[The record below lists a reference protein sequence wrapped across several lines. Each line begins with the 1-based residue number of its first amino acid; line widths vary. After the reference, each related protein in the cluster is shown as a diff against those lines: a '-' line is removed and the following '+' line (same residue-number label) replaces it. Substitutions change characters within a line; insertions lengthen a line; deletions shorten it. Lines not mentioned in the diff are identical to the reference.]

1 MINRCQPIALA
12 LTLGSVT
19 ACSINRP
26 VALTP
31 APNALAAYV
40 DSQRPSDLLITDT
53 AGHSL
58 WVHAPRVDGD
68 TLRGVPGTDLPPLH
82 LAIPVGAVRSVAAP
96 HFSAGRSLGLVG
108 GIVAAAGLALVIIT
122 SGTGPVY

>member
-1 MINRCQPIALA
+1 VIRRCQPIALA

-53 AGHSL
+53 AGHSR

-68 TLRGVPGTDLPPLH
+68 TLRGVPGTDLPPHH
-82 LAIPVGAVRSVAAP
+82 LAIPVSAVRSVAAP
-96 HFSAGRSLGLVG
+96 HFSAGRTFGLIG
-108 GIVAAAGLALVIIT
+108 GILVTAGTALLIVGI
-122 SGTGPVY
+122 GTHPVY